1 MALGMAAV
9 LSRWWHRRDPVQAV
23 FSEHLL
29 TEIELDKQRAI
40 AEILRARLARFPAR
54 QRRHYAPEER
64 FEIIRLIHTHGISH
78 AEAGHLFVV
87 DPNTIARWEREVFG
101 RPDGQTVGTLVRA
114 SPPLRGYGD
123 VVVRL
128 VQQLDRFGI
137 GGSATIA
144 QMLARAGIRISRET
158 VRRYRKR
165 RRPYPEDPGPA
176 SPARVLRARYANHI
190 WLADLTEIRGLFG
203 LMRFK
208 LFVILDLFSRY
219 PLAFKVFPKEPSP
232 EAVLTV
238 FDQAF
243 RHHGRPRHFVSD
255 QGSQFTARVFRETLA
270 ALSIRQRFGAIGQY
284 GSIATIERFWRTLK
298 QLLASRSRPPL
309 SVAQLEARTHLALTY
324 YATLR
329 PHQGL
334 DGATPAEVYLD
345 LPPKATRAIPPPRIH
360 QHAIRDGPDIP
371 LGVAYLDRER
381 RLPILV
387 TRHAA

>member
-1 MALGMAAV
+1 MRTCRSIECSASHDNHELLAGVDAALEAESARRSRRAARLFVVASRQMALGMAAV
-9 LSRWWHRRDPVQAV
+9 LSRWWRRRDPVQAV

-40 AEILRARLARFPAR
+40 AGILRARLGRFPAR

-78 AEAGHLFVV
+78 TEAGHLFVV

-123 VVVRL
+123 VIVRL

-137 GGSATIA
+137 GGS
-144 QMLARAGIRISRET
+144 
-158 VRRYRKR
+158 
-165 RRPYPEDPGPA
+165 
-176 SPARVLRARYANHI
+176 
-190 WLADLTEIRGLFG
+190 
-203 LMRFK
+203 
-208 LFVILDLFSRY
+208 
-219 PLAFKVFPKEPSP
+219 
-232 EAVLTV
+232 
-238 FDQAF
+238 
-243 RHHGRPRHFVSD
+243 
-255 QGSQFTARVFRETLA
+255 
-270 ALSIRQRFGAIGQY
+270 
-284 GSIATIERFWRTLK
+284 ATIERFWRTLK

-324 YATLR
+324 YAALR
-329 PHQGL
+329 PHQDL

-345 LPPKATRAIPPPRIH
+345 LPPKASRAIPPPRIH
-360 QHAIRDGPDIP
+360 QHAIRDGPGIP
-371 LGVAYLDRER
+371 LGVEYLDHER
-381 RLPILV
+381 RLPVLV